1 MPPRRATEVDRKTRV
16 QRELFLRVLVL
27 SRPKPGVARALAD
40 AITDVHFAPGET
52 IYRRG
57 EDPEGQ
63 WWITSGEV
71 DLVSD
76 DEGEDA
82 WHFGPGAVIG
92 ILDVILARPR
102 ARTAIARTE
111 VEAMQLRAD
120 DWLEVLEDNPDYMAE
135 LRRDVPADMFDKFHC
150 ALPPDGGWPAPTP
163 DDGRAAWLDM
173 TAVERLVAL
182 RESHYFD
189 AASVQAV
196 VELSRLAEVRYL
208 QPGEVLFDVG
218 EVGEHVDLVAAGI
231 VAIEG
236 TRPPFL
242 RGRFGRGQLL
252 GGGTAFTDRLASFR
266 ATAEVESI
274 VLRIRHGDLDDACED
289 HFDLA
294 RAISRGTA
302 LDRDALMSLRGRRQR
317 EAPTT
322 MPPPAP
328 ATDGPAAHAPT
339 GGSAEPDAAE

>member
-1 MPPRRATEVDRKTRV
+1 MASRPAPDVDRKTRV

-27 SRPKPGVARALAD
+27 SKPKPAVARALAA
-40 AITDVHFAPGET
+40 AITDVRFAPGDT

-57 EDPEGQ
+57 EDPEAQ

-76 DEGEDA
+76 DEGEDP
-82 WHFGPGAVIG
+82 WHFGAGAVIG
-92 ILDVILARPR
+92 ILDVILSRPR

-135 LRRDVPADMFDKFHC
+135 LRRDVPTDMFDKFHC
-150 ALPPDGGWPAPTP
+150 ALPPDGGWPPPTA

-182 RESHYFD
+182 RESHYFET
-189 AASVQAV
+189 ASVQAV
-196 VELSRLAEVRYL
+196 VELSRLAEVRFL
-208 QPGEVLFDVG
+208 KPGETLFDVG

-231 VAIEG
+231 VSLEQTVA
-236 TRPPFL
+236 PFL
-242 RGRFGRGQLL
+242 RGRFGRGQLI
-252 GGGTAFTDRLASFR
+252 GGGAAFTPRLTTFR
-266 ATAEVESI
+266 AVAEVESI

-317 EAPTT
+317 EAAASVA
-322 MPPPAP
+322 PPAD
-328 ATDGPAAHAPT
+328 ARDAV
-339 GGSAEPDAAE
+339 EPHAAE